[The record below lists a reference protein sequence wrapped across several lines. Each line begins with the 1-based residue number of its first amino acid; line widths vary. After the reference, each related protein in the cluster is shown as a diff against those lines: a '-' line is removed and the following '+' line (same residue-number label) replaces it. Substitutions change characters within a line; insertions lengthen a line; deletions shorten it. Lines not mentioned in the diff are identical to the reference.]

1 MFDVDLLVSEIATL
15 SSQIETEHRNGGQP
29 DAIRVMVGELRSKI
43 TNLDIGLYLKSRERS
58 VTV

>member
-15 SSQIETEHRNGGQP
+15 SSQIETEPRNGGQP